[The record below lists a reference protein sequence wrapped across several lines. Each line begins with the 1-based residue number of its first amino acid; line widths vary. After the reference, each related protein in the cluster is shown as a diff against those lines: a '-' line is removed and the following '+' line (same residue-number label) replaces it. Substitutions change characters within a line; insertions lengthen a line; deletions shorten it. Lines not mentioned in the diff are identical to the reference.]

1 LLALAVEL
9 ADEVDE
15 VRPGSLSK
23 EGDDE
28 HVSRMSVRS
37 EPVLIGPAYVGKSTV
52 GAALAERIGLGFV
65 DLDAVGDTYYSA
77 AGMALAEFEAQIQT
91 RGHSLAHGWWQPARV
106 AGVRGVLADYHA
118 SVIALGAGHTHYE
131 DDVYFENVREL
142 LEPFV
147 NVFLLLPSAD
157 TGESVDILRRR
168 SIDRG
173 GHGWDHDG
181 RDWLREW
188 CESAQNRALATRT
201 VYTAGRSVHE
211 TVDQVAA
218 LIG

>member
-1 LLALAVEL
+1 MSTTFVPA
-9 ADEVDE
+9 
-15 VRPGSLSK
+15 RCPT
-23 EGDDE
+23 EGDTE
-28 HVSRMSVRS
+28 HVSRMGVRT

-52 GAALAERIGLGFV
+52 GHALAQRLGLGFV

-91 RGHSLAHGWWQPARV
+91 SGHSRAHRWWQPARV
-106 AGVRGVLADYHA
+106 AGVKGVLADHHA

-131 DDVYFENVREL
+131 DDAYFESVREFL
-142 LEPFV
+142 APFV

-157 TGESVDILRRR
+157 IGESVDVLRRR

-211 TVDQVAA
+211 TVDHVAA
-218 LIG
+218 LLG